1 MKTDAPI
8 RPQVSLRPIR
18 RGVEALPL
26 LLALLLSALL
36 WAAVDIILAHEK
48 ERELEHGYRQLDY
61 LRRTFQEHSHNT
73 LTTAD
78 QILRLLKAEFE
89 ERPGTREFSE
99 FRRALEH
106 SSIFV
111 QLGVIGADGEL
122 QWSNVPF
129 KQVNLKDREHFQV
142 HVDRD
147 SGQVFISKPVLGRA
161 SGKWSI
167 QLSRRLNH
175 QDGSFAGVAVASVD
189 PQYLARFYQE
199 VGLQAG
205 TVLGLIGHDRV
216 LRVRVTDKET
226 AIGQTLSDG
235 APLLRALHQGSD
247 GRFRAPSSFDG
258 TMRLYSYG
266 QMPGLAL
273 SVVAGF
279 DEAQVLAPYQER
291 ARSYR
296 RITAASTAALLLT
309 GLLLWWL
316 LARLRQARQ
325 EVEAAHAV
333 FSASPDPMV
342 MLQRDPGGHFHY
354 RYFNPA
360 ALTLAG
366 RRAEEMQH
374 HPLDQVLTPEDAL
387 RRQLMLDET
396 VRSGEVQEAE
406 QTMSYPGGERTVR
419 WTAVPVHDGSEH
431 ISHVALVG
439 HDLTLLREEQ
449 RQLWLSD
456 AIVAQT
462 HEAVMV
468 TDASERIFRVN
479 PAFCLMTGYAP
490 EEVEDHSPGL
500 LASGVHDAEF
510 YHHMHQALQSR
521 GFWQGDVW
529 QRHKD
534 GHLFACLLDIST
546 LRDGEGRLTHYVHV
560 FSDITAQKHLA
571 EQMEHLAHF
580 DGLTQLPNRNL
591 FQDRLCQALARAERN
606 GTGLALMFMD
616 LDGFKAVNDSAGHNT
631 GDRLLVEVARRI
643 TSVLRKVDSVSR
655 QGGDE
660 FTVLLESLNNGQGIA
675 ETEEAARRIIAAINE
690 PVLLD
695 GRSFRVGASIGIAF
709 YPADGDNVELLM
721 ARADAA
727 MYQAK
732 ARGKNRHLC
741 WTPELAPGEA

>member
-1 MKTDAPI
+1 MRNKEPI
-8 RPQVSLRPIR
+8 RPHVSLRPIR
-18 RGVEALPL
+18 RGIEVLPL
-26 LLALLLSALL
+26 LFMIILTALL
-36 WAAVDIILAHEK
+36 WGAVTTILHHEK
-48 ERELEHGYRQLDY
+48 DREIERAFQRLDY
-61 LRRTFQEHSHNT
+61 LRRTFQEHSLNT

-89 ERPGTREFSE
+89 ERPSTREFSE
-99 FRRALEH
+99 FRQAVERSA
-106 SSIFV
+106 IIV
-111 QLGVIGADGEL
+111 QLGVIGANGNL
-122 QWSNVPF
+122 QWSNQPF
-129 KQVNLKDREHFQV
+129 KPINLADREHFQV
-142 HVDRD
+142 HVERD

-175 QDGSFAGVAVASVD
+175 RDGSFAGVVVASVD
-189 PQYLARFYQE
+189 AHYLGRFYQE
-199 VGLQAG
+199 VGLQPGA
-205 TVLGLIGHDRV
+205 VLGLVGHDKV
-216 LRVRVTDKET
+216 VRVRVTDQEV
-226 AIGQTLSDG
+226 IVGRSLGEDS
-235 APLLRALHQGSD
+235 PLLKALGANPEGH
-247 GRFRAPSSFDG
+247 FLAPSSMDG
-258 TMRLYSYG
+258 IRRLYSYG
-266 QMPGLAL
+266 QMPGQPL
-273 SVVAGF
+273 VVFAGF
-279 DEAQVLAPYQER
+279 DEARVLAAYGER
-291 ARSYR
+291 AYSYYQV
-296 RITAASTAALLLT
+296 ASICSAILLLT
-309 GLLLWWL
+309 GMFLWWL
-316 LARLRQARQ
+316 LLRLRQARQ

-333 FSASPDPMV
+333 FSAAPDPMV
-342 MLQRDPGGHFHY
+342 MLQRDRSGLFHY
-354 RYFNPA
+354 RYFNPSA
-360 ALTLAG
+360 QALAG

-374 HPLDQVLTPEDAL
+374 HALDQVLTPDDAL

-431 ISHVALVG
+431 ISHVALIG
-439 HDLTLLREEQ
+439 HDLTQLREEQ

-479 PAFCLMTGYAP
+479 PAFCLMTGYSP
-490 EEVEDHSPGL
+490 EEVLDHSPGL
-500 LASGVHDAEF
+500 LASGVHDVEF

-521 GFWQGDVW
+521 GFWQGELW
-529 QRHKD
+529 QRRKD
-534 GHLFACLLDIST
+534 GQLFACLLDIST
-546 LRDGEGRLTHYVHV
+546 LHDSEGRLTHYVHV
-560 FSDITAQKHLA
+560 FSDITEQKHLA

-591 FQDRLCQALARAERN
+591 FQDRVCQALARAERN

-660 FTVLLESLNNGQGIA
+660 FTVLLENINNGQGVQ
-675 ETEEAARRIIAAINE
+675 ETEEAAQRIIAAINE